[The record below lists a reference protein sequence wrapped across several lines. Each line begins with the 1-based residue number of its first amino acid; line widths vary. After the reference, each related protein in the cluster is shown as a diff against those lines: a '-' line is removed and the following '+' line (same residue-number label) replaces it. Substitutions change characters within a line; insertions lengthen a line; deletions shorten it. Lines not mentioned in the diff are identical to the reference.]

1 MTDSGTVLRGALM
14 GRQHHQVNHT
24 RGEYVRSDAG
34 MLITTNTVEGFF
46 GILKRGINGVYH
58 HVGAQHLHRY
68 LSEFGVPL

>member
-1 MTDSGTVLRGALM
+1 
-14 GRQHHQVNHT
+14 
-24 RGEYVRSDAG
+24 